1 MRFRN
6 VAVSAPSKLILHGE
20 HAVVYG
26 KTALAGSLDLRTRMR
41 ISSSTGNEDA
51 IEVDFPDIGVRRAW
65 PAAEVRAGLFEKRLL
80 GEGEAGLPKDSI
92 CPRFLEVIHSFLGV
106 DAEDSL
112 AMASLICFF
121 YLYSTICEE
130 DVIPMSI
137 KVESEIPIGAGLG
150 SSAALSVCLA
160 AGLLNI
166 RAQLQGGEGGAEEE
180 TSEAVC
186 KFAYLS
192 EKILHG
198 TPSGVDHSVSSPP

>member
-41 ISSSTGNEDA
+41 INSVSDDDV
-51 IEVDFPDIGVRRAW
+51 IEVDFPDIGVRRSW
-65 PAAEVRAGLFEKRLL
+65 RAAEVRAGLFEKRPPQ
-80 GEGEAGLPKDSI
+80 GEGGLPRDSI
-92 CPRFLEVIHSFLGV
+92 CPHFLEAVHSFLNV
-106 DAEDSL
+106 DEDNL

-166 RAQLQGGEGGAEEE
+166 RAQLLPVKACQRVNGWTG
-180 TSEAVC
+180 
-186 KFAYLS
+186 
-192 EKILHG
+192 
-198 TPSGVDHSVSSPP
+198 